1 MWSDSGLHDDYF
13 EPLGGGIVIQRVK
26 DRIVSLGPDSVIV
39 QSVLKLRA
47 RSKGIVLTFGDSLIT
62 LSRKDEKLILQKRH
76 LVYVPL
82 FIDGYDETFQ
92 HFEPIF
98 ANGINTLDFSVPML
112 RTYRGTGIS
121 LYCASLPEE
130 DSMEMYTRFHKPSAG
145 EVVWDVGANAGATT
159 YHFSKAIGNSGRV
172 IAWEPDPFNFSY
184 LLKNISL
191 HSLNNVTPVNKALS
205 GTTGTAL
212 FDMNGSTG
220 AGISEHLVYSQ
231 KANQSAVET
240 LSFQDACAQYGVPD
254 FVKLDIE
261 GGEVDV
267 IRGALSFLKANRN
280 IALCVETHRMRDGSS
295 TEIPVKSLLDS
306 IGYSVNCFEDAYD
319 QHFLS
324 ATGRENNDSSL

>member
-1 MWSDSGLHDDYF
+1 
-13 EPLGGGIVIQRVK
+13 VIQTVK
-26 DRIVSLGPDSVIV
+26 DKLVDLGPENTIV

-47 RSKGIVLTFGDSLIT
+47 RLKGLTLTFGDSSIT

-98 ANGINTLDFSVPML
+98 VDGINTLDFSVPML
-112 RTYRGTGIS
+112 RTYRGTGLS

-159 YHFSKAIGNSGRV
+159 YHFSKAVGIGGRV

-191 HSLNNVTPVNKALS
+191 HSLGNVTAVSKALS

-212 FDMNGSTG
+212 FDMDGSTG
-220 AGISEHLVYSQ
+220 GGLSEHLVYSQ
-231 KANQSAVET
+231 KANRSAVET
-240 LSFQDACAQYGVPD
+240 LSFQDACAQYGVPG
-254 FVKLDIE
+254 FVKFDIE

-267 IRGALSFLKANRN
+267 IRGALPFLETNRN
-280 IALCVETHRMRDGSS
+280 TDFCIETHRMRDQST
-295 TEIPVKSLLDS
+295 TEIPVKSLLNS
-306 IGYSVNCFEDAYD
+306 IGYSVICFEDAYG

-324 ATGRENNDSSL
+324 ATGREKTDSGL

>member
-1 MWSDSGLHDDYF
+1 M
-13 EPLGGGIVIQRVK
+13 IQTVK
-26 DRIVSLGPDSVIV
+26 DRIVGLGPDSVIV

-47 RSKGIVLTFGDSLIT
+47 RLKGLTLTFGDSLIT
-62 LSRKDEKLILQKRH
+62 LSRKGEKLVLQKRH

-98 ANGINTLDFSVPML
+98 VDGINTLDFSVPTL

-159 YHFSKAIGNSGRV
+159 YHFSKAVGSGGRV

-191 HSLNNVTPVNKALS
+191 HSLTNVIAVNKALS

-212 FDMNGSTG
+212 FDMDGSTG
-220 AGISEHLVYSQ
+220 AGISDHLVYSQ
-231 KANQSAVET
+231 KANRSVVET
-240 LSFQDACAQYGVPD
+240 ISLQDACIQYGVPE

-267 IRGALSFLKANRN
+267 IRGALPFLKANRT
-280 IALCVETHRMRDGSS
+280 IELSIETHRMRDESS
-295 TEIPVKSLLDS
+295 TEPPIKSMLDS
-306 IGYSVNCFEDAYD
+306 IGYSVICYEDPYG

-324 ATGRENNDSSL
+324 ATGREKADSSI

>member
-1 MWSDSGLHDDYF
+1 
-13 EPLGGGIVIQRVK
+13 VIQMVK
-26 DRIVSLGPDSVIV
+26 DRIIRLGPDSGVV

-47 RSKGIVLTFGDSLIT
+47 RMKGLVLTFGDSLIT
-62 LSRKDEKLILQKRH
+62 LSRKDQKLILQKRH

-82 FIDGYDETFQ
+82 FIDGYDVTFQ

-98 ANGINTLDFSVPML
+98 VNGTNTLDFSVPAL
-112 RTYRGTGIS
+112 RTYKGTGLS

-130 DSMEMYTRFHKPSAG
+130 NSMEMYTRFHKPSAG
-145 EVVWDVGANAGATT
+145 EVIWDVGANAGATT
-159 YHFSKAIGNSGRV
+159 YHFSKAVGDSGRV

-191 HSLNNVTPVNKALS
+191 HSLSNVTAVNKALS

-212 FDMNGSTG
+212 FDMDGSTG

-231 KANQSAVET
+231 KANRSAVET

-254 FVKLDIE
+254 FAKLDIE

-267 IRGALSFLKANRN
+267 IRGALPFLKANRN
-280 IALCVETHRMRDGSS
+280 IDLSIETHRMRDESS

-306 IGYSVNCFEDAYD
+306 IGYSVICFEDAYG

-324 ATGRENNDSSL
+324 ATGREKADSRT